1 MNIFI
6 RKSRKASVLK
16 QRRASMRVPH
26 RIAILATIAVS
37 LVSTAVAQNQP
48 ATQPAAQR
56 TARRGLSG
64 EASPF
69 PRERLPFT
77 NGDLNAINPNLPTL
91 FITGDS
97 TAARNGNDIQRGWGA
112 VLVDYFDT
120 SKVNL
125 VNYAQGG
132 ASFPSYYGSR
142 WPQVVAAIK
151 PGDFVVIEFGHNSG
165 HLNGIGDESQT
176 RAGRAGRAG
185 RGPTS
190 GPAGAAAAPATA
202 PATAPSTTI
211 YTYGGYIRRM
221 AAEVRAKGGTPIVS
235 TTTVRNM
242 WSNPNATFKDAQFVT
257 KNDNYN
263 REQDKV
269 ERSMG
274 QPLDNGM
281 SLWAKQVAEA
291 EKIPFVDHC
300 EITAQLYEKIGRE
313 ATDKLFIQDHTH
325 TTTEGAIVNAE
336 TFIAGLKALPN
347 MPLNNFYNDKGKA
360 IPAFKAN

>member
-1 MNIFI
+1 
-6 RKSRKASVLK
+6 
-16 QRRASMRVPH
+16 MRFPN
-26 RIAILATIAVS
+26 RFALLATIVLT
-37 LVSTAVAQNQP
+37 LVSATLAQDQP
-48 ATQPAAQR
+48 TTRPR
-56 TARRGLSG
+56 PRRGVSG

-132 ASFPSYYGSR
+132 ASFPSYYATR
-142 WPQVVAAIK
+142 WPAVVAAMK

-165 HLNGIGDESQT
+165 HLNGIGEETAT
-176 RAGRAGRAG
+176 RAGRAGRG
-185 RGPTS
+185 RGPS
-190 GPAGAAAAPATA
+190 SAPAPATA
-202 PATAPSTTI
+202 PAVTI

-221 AAEVRAKGGTPIVS
+221 AADARAKGATPIIS

-242 WSNPNATFKDAQFVT
+242 WSNPNATFRDSEFLT

-263 REQDKV
+263 PAQDKV

-281 SLWAKQVAEA
+281 SLWAKQVAQA

-300 EITAQLYEKIGRE
+300 EITADLYEKIGRE
-313 ATDKLFIQDHTH
+313 ATAKLFIQDHTH

-347 MPLNNFYNDKGKA
+347 MPLNDFYNDKGKA
-360 IPAFKAN
+360 IAAYKPAVAQN